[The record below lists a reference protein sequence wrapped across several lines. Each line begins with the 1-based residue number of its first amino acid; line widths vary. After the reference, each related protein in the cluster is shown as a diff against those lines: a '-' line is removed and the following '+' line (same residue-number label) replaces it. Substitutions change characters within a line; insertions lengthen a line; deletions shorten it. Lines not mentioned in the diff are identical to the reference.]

1 MRMVNGMWLLL
12 AGLLA
17 MSAAQAEVYRYVNR
31 QGVVA
36 LDRQGVPPEY
46 VANGYEVL
54 DEEGRVLRV
63 VPPAPSAEELARR
76 AAAQRQA
83 AFDAELLQRYA
94 SAADLEWAQVRRLRD
109 LDALARI
116 AEGNLEASRRRL
128 QDLERQAAE
137 QQRAGQTLA
146 PELLAQRD
154 QLQQEQRRL
163 AAELKRLQA
172 QRAGAEVEFAR
183 ERTRLQELLGEQRR
197 AP

>member
-183 ERTRLQELLGEQRR
+183 ERTRLQELLGGQRR

>member
-1 MRMVNGMWLLL
+1 ML

-17 MSAAQAEVYRYVNR
+17 VTTAQAEVYRYVNR

-36 LDRQGVPPEY
+36 LDRLGVPPEY

-109 LDALARI
+109 LDGLARI
-116 AEGNLEASRRRL
+116 AQGNLEASRRRL
-128 QDLERQAAE
+128 QEIERQAAE
-137 QQRAGQTLA
+137 HQRAGQPLA

-154 QLQQEQRRL
+154 QQQREERRL
-163 AAELKRLQA
+163 AAELKRVQA
-172 QRAGAEVEFAR
+172 QRTSSEAEFAR

>member
-163 AAELKRLQA
+163 AAELKRLKE